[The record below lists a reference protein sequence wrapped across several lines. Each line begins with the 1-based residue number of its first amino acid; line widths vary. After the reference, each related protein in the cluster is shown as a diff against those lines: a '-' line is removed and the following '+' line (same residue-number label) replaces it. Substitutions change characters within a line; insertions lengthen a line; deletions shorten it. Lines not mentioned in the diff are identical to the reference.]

1 MFPQPG
7 WKSPV
12 YSLSLHIYSEISSGD
27 QQTEPQDLAPA
38 VGIRMPERPVGAEA
52 GHKPHHTPGRSGEP
66 GRSDEIIVA
75 APGSPKNLREQA
87 TLGDPQKDLR

>member
-1 MFPQPG
+1 
-7 WKSPV
+7 
-12 YSLSLHIYSEISSGD
+12 
-27 QQTEPQDLAPA
+27 
-38 VGIRMPERPVGAEA
+38 MPERPVGAEA

-75 APGSPKNLREQA
+75 APGPPKNLREQA